1 MASQPFFSPRAMS
14 QAAADTRTLL
24 YRYPDISDRE
34 LAALIREFKNLPL
47 LDFGLLSAD
56 AKSGTKMDEFYA
68 DHGDD
73 LIPALSMT
81 EWAVTTSVI
90 IGVFFLIYLGLG

>member
-1 MASQPFFSPRAMS
+1 MASQSYFSPRAMS
-14 QAAADTRTLL
+14 RTASDTRTLL
-24 YRYPDISDRE
+24 YRYPDISDGE
-34 LAALIREFKNLPL
+34 LAVLIREFKNLPL

-56 AKSGTKMDEFYA
+56 AKLGAKMDEFYA

-81 EWAVTTSVI
+81 EWAVATSLI